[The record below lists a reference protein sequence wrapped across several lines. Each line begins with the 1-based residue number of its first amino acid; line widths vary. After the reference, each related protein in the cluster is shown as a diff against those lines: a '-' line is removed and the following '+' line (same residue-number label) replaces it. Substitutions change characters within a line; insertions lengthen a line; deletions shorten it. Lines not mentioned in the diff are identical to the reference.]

1 MSSPRRVQ
9 SRQPRR
15 IAMLSVHTSPLDQ
28 PGTGDAGGMN
38 VYVVETARRL
48 AERGTEVEIFTRAT
62 SGTCPGY
69 RRARPGRPGAARRR
83 GSVRGAV
90 EARPP
95 RASCAPSP
103 PVCCGSRRART
114 PAGTTWCTPTTG
126 SPGQVGWLAADRW
139 HVPLVHTMHTMAKV
153 KNLSLAEGDTPE
165 PAGRVIGEEQV
176 VGAADRLVANTA
188 EEARQLVGLY
198 AADPGRLAV
207 VPPGVD
213 LEVFRP
219 GCSAAAAARGSG
231 SACRCAAQI
240 LLFVGRIQPLKAP
253 DVLVRAAARMLRAD
267 PGRRERLTVV
277 VLGGPSGTGLE
288 QPEGARTISPRP
300 RASRTSSASTL
311 PSPRTELAD
320 WYRAADVSSCRP
332 TASPSGSSP
341 SRPRPAARRSSRP
354 GSGACRRPWGRRDGV
369 ARRRPRPGGL
379 GGCAART
386 PGRAGA
392 AAAHGGCGRGPQPPR
407 FGWDATVD
415 ALLDVYEGAL
425 ADAGPAIDGRPVR
438 PARCVPVGDLA
449 VAP

>member
-38 VYVVETARRL
+38 AYVAETARRL

-62 SGTCPGY
+62 SGTSLGTVELAPGVRVRHVVAGPFEGLSKY
-69 RRARPGRPGAARRR
+69 DLPGQLCAFASGVLR
-83 GSVRGAV
+83 V
-90 EARPP
+90 EARQDPGWYDLVH
-95 RASCAPSP
+95 SHYWLS
-103 PVCCGSRRART
+103 
-114 PAGTTWCTPTTG
+114 
-126 SPGQVGWLAADRW
+126 GQVGWLTADRW

-198 AADPGRLAV
+198 AADPGRLSV

-213 LEVFRP
+213 LEVYAPRVL
-219 GCSAAAAARGSG
+219 GGRRGARQRLGLPVCG
-231 SACRCAAQI
+231 EI

-253 DVLVRAAARMLRAD
+253 DVLVRAAARMLEAD

-288 QPEGARTISPRP
+288 KP
-300 RASRTSSASTL
+300 RALHDLAAALGVADVVRFH
-311 PSPRTELAD
+311 PPVPRTELAD
-320 WYRAADVSSCRP
+320 WYRAADAVVV
-332 TASPSGSSP
+332 PSHSESFGLVAVEAQACGTP
-341 SRPRPAARRSSRP
+341 VVAARVGGLP
-354 GSGACRRPWGRRDGV
+354 TVVDDGV
-369 ARRRPRPGGL
+369 TGLLVDGHDPAVWGDALRGLLDEPLRLRRM
-379 GGCAART
+379 
-386 PGRAGA
+386 AGA
-392 AAAHGGCGRGPQPPR
+392 AASAATR

-415 ALLDVYEGAL
+415 ALLHVYEGAL
-425 ADAGPAIDGRPVR
+425 ADRFPRSPAARVGRSV
-438 PARCVPVGDLA
+438 VPVGDLA